1 MNFRQLTIGG
11 MAALALLAAA
21 ADAKPKKPVA
31 PPPPPPPPPPA
42 MIYVAWKPI
51 PPEWASPNLTYKPLG
66 PDGVRLSPN
75 RGISPAQALWNLRSG
90 YNVAALNC
98 RDPKHAE
105 ILVNYR
111 AFLKAHAKTLKTTNA
126 KVDAEFRAKHGARF
140 VKPREKFMTEVY
152 NHFAI
157 PPVMPAFCD
166 AALAMS
172 KDAKLVK
179 SAQLSIFAANA
190 LPSMEIVFDDF
201 YRRYDQYKVEMATWE
216 TKWGKDAVPGSK
228 VLVSAIPINNGSTP
242 ASSTSP

>member
-11 MAALALLAAA
+11 MAAMALLAAA
-21 ADAKPKKPVA
+21 ADAKPKKPVT

-51 PPEWASPNLTYKPLG
+51 PPEWAAPNLTYRPLG

-75 RGISPAQALWNLRSG
+75 RNISPAQALWNLRSG

-105 ILVNYR
+105 IVVNYR
-111 AFLKAHAKTLKTTNA
+111 AFLKAHAKTLKATNA
-126 KVDAEFRAKHGARF
+126 KVDAEFRAKHGSGF
-140 VKPREKFMTEVY
+140 VKHREKFMTEVY
-152 NHFAI
+152 NHFAN
-157 PPVMPAFCD
+157 PPVQPAFCN

-179 SAQLSIFAANA
+179 SANLSAFATSA
-190 LPSMEIVFDDF
+190 LPSLEIVFDDF
-201 YRRYDQYKVEMATWE
+201 YKRYDQYKVEVAAWE
-216 TKWGKDAVPGSK
+216 AKWGKAAVPGSK
-228 VLVSAIPINNGSTP
+228 VLVSAIPINSASTA
-242 ASSTSP
+242 ASSTAP